1 MFIMPRTCKSY
12 IESKLLSEE
21 EKEIF
26 SKGIS
31 KEADDIIKK
40 YMLDKNGKVAP
51 TTTKES
57 WLKYKPLLKDY
68 LLNRFE
74 DKSDNIKEII
84 YRIVNDINEK
94 PKCPCCGNPLPF
106 LGRPGRLYRDYC
118 SKKCSNSSEKKI
130 NDGKE
135 TSLKK
140 FGCISPSQTTE
151 VKKKISDSLKI
162 NSEIRKINQKET
174 WKRTLGVDNP
184 MKLQRCKEKSDD
196 TKRKNDSY
204 GKSREEEDLLYEIL
218 KKYPSTLTQYKSKYY
233 PFKCDFYIPEKDL
246 YIEYQGFWTHRDH
259 PFDENNANDLEIL
272 EKWKQKEK
280 EFKEIYPEKH
290 TTYSDA
296 IYTWTILDV
305 KKKQYIKKF
314 GLNYIALWNDDI
326 KDIERIFDKIEKY
339 PDIK

>member
-1 MFIMPRTCKSY
+1 MFVMPRTCKSY

-151 VKKKISDSLKI
+151 VKRKISDSLKI

-246 YIEYQGFWTHRDH
+246 YIEYQGFWTHGDH
-259 PFDENNANDLEIL
+259 PFDENNVNDLEIL

-326 KDIERIFDKIEKY
+326 KDIEKIFDKIEKY

>member
-151 VKKKISDSLKI
+151 VKRKISDSLKI

-218 KKYPSTLTQYKSKYY
+218 KKYPSTLTQYKSK
-233 PFKCDFYIPEKDL
+233 
-246 YIEYQGFWTHRDH
+246 
-259 PFDENNANDLEIL
+259 
-272 EKWKQKEK
+272 
-280 EFKEIYPEKH
+280 
-290 TTYSDA
+290 
-296 IYTWTILDV
+296 
-305 KKKQYIKKF
+305 
-314 GLNYIALWNDDI
+314 
-326 KDIERIFDKIEKY
+326 
-339 PDIK
+339 